1 MTGERMDR
9 LIGGLLRAGVILSA
23 AVTVAGGVWY
33 LIQTGG
39 TMPRDRVFHA
49 ESPELR
55 SVSGVLRGIAAGHAA
70 SLIQLGL
77 LLLMA
82 TPVARVALS
91 VYAFASEGDRTYVI
105 LTLIVLAALAASLT
119 GFRL

>member
-1 MTGERMDR
+1 MDR
-9 LIGGLLRAGVILSA
+9 LIGGLLRGGVILSA
-23 AVTVAGGVWY
+23 AVTLAGGVWY
-33 LIQTGG
+33 LIQRGG
-39 TMPRDRVFHA
+39 AMPRDRVFHA
-49 ESPELR
+49 GPEDLR
-55 SVSGVLRGIAAGHAA
+55 SVSGVLRGVAAGHSA

-105 LTLIVLAALAASLT
+105 LTLIVLTALAFSLS
-119 GFRL
+119 GFKL